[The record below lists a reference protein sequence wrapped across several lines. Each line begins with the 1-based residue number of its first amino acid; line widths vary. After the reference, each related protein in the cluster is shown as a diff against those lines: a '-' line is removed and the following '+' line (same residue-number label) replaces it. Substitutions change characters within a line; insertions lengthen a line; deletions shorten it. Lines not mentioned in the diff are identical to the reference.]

1 MFAAIFW
8 TWNCVS
14 VGKTTIIMGTLQKLS
29 GGTEEFTKM
38 WRRKKDSAEKIIL
51 SFSLLTFLTFIHFC
65 LFPLLLLFLP
75 LPLSSGFVSAMFLL
89 CARIASPLSPSP
101 LSLSLSFEMISPVD
115 DGQVPAICTEIPS
128 EIQDSGSFLS
138 CRCRVDWIEWAKRR
152 WTVVIPCQFEPV
164 QDLWG
169 PSGFGELFATGHD
182 LRAVSKCGRY
192 QM

>member
-101 LSLSLSFEMISPVD
+101 LSLSLFRNDIT
-115 DGQVPAICTEIPS
+115 C
-128 EIQDSGSFLS
+128 
-138 CRCRVDWIEWAKRR
+138 RR
-152 WTVVIPCQFEPV
+152 WTSASDLHRDPV
-164 QDLWG
+164 RN
-169 PSGFGELFATGHD
+169 SGFRIVSILLLPCGLNRVRKTPMNCCHPVSIWTSSGSLGTKWIRRTICNGAWFAC
-182 LRAVSKCGRY
+182 SF
-192 QM
+192 